1 MPREKTTDAVVNGT
15 LKRRLRGYD
24 RRQTEHVLAEA
35 GEDLARVRA
44 ERDAL
49 SDNLSNLRREQEEV
63 AQRFDAERSEL
74 KERLSDRKRRV
85 VDLEVE
91 VANFKEEQSKQA
103 EEIRRLTDELS
114 SARAAHDACQSELA
128 DQRESVARLEVRE
141 KALVEQLAMLEG
153 LLHQEEVG
161 HGGPALPHHDDRVA
175 ARLLR
180 LDRVVETLERETRRE
195 AEVTLKKARERAE
208 QILRAA
214 EAQHRRLQA
223 ASPEPDTA
231 EDREGEEYD
240 PVAALE
246 RVQEPVK
253 DPETS
258 SHGGP
263 HVGEAAWTSR
273 PPLSQ
278 TTEQTG

>member
-1 MPREKTTDAVVNGT
+1 MPREKTSDAVVNGT

-24 RRQTEHVLAEA
+24 RRQTEHLLTEA
-35 GEDLARVRA
+35 AEDLARVRA

-49 SDNLSNLRREQEEV
+49 SDNLSNLRREQEEF
-63 AQRFDAERSEL
+63 AQRFEAERSEL
-74 KERLSDRKRRV
+74 KERLGDRKGRV

-91 VANFKEEQSKQA
+91 VANFKEQESKQA

-114 SARAAHDACQSELA
+114 SLRAVHDACQSELA
-128 DQRESVARLEVRE
+128 DQRESVARLELRE

-153 LLHQEEVG
+153 LLHQEDVSPAAG
-161 HGGPALPHHDDRVA
+161 SALPHHDERAA

-208 QILRAA
+208 QILHAA
-214 EAQHRRLQA
+214 ETERRRLQA

-231 EDREGEEYD
+231 EQREEYD

-246 RVQEPVK
+246 RVQEAGK

-258 SHGGP
+258 LHGGP

-273 PPLSQ
+273 PQLPQ
-278 TTEQTG
+278 TTERTG